1 MSVLTY
7 VKVIHKPPTLE
18 HEFSAMIFFKKGKD
32 QSKRSEFK
40 RRDLLSE
47 HFMWWLGGSK
57 QRLRLRPREDNK
69 ITWIFGAVIG
79 VISGVYIFG
88 PTIAAKK

>member
-1 MSVLTY
+1 
-7 VKVIHKPPTLE
+7 
-18 HEFSAMIFFKKGKD
+18 
-32 QSKRSEFK
+32 
-40 RRDLLSE
+40 
-47 HFMWWLGGSK
+47 MWWLGGSK